1 LAKYGRLTKYEVK
14 PETSETKPK
23 LKKSYL
29 LKRLWKY
36 MSAYKGLLII
46 CSVLVVGSTIL
57 GLYGPNY
64 AGEAIDAIGTAPGEA
79 NFPLVFKY
87 FGLMIAF
94 YAASAILSYVLSRLT
109 VRLSR
114 NIIYKMRKDVFE
126 HLSTL
131 PVSFFDQNQSGEILS
146 TLSYDIDTVNQSLT
160 NDFLQICKSIVTV
173 SGALYMMIRI
183 CPILVLVFVVTL
195 PISIISSRFTI
206 KKVRPLFR
214 ARSKKLGELNGYV
227 EEITTGHKTI
237 KSYGREEVM
246 IERFDERNDTAIKAY
261 TRAEFLGTIV
271 GPAMG
276 FMNNVSLALV
286 SVFGAVLFIFGYGG
300 ITIGNISSFVLYSRR
315 FAGPINE
322 LANIAGDLQSAFAA
336 ADRVFRLLDEP
347 SEQKDPDDSIVLEDV
362 KGDVEL
368 SNVNFGYVKERQI
381 LKDISFG
388 APEGKM
394 IAIVGPTGSGKT
406 TIINLLMRFYD
417 VDSGTITI
425 DGHSIY
431 GVTRDSLRKAFTM
444 VLQDTWLFT
453 GTIYDNIAY
462 GKPGATME
470 DVEKAAK
477 AAHIDDFITHLPDGY
492 NTEITDGGLN
502 MSKGQKQ
509 LLTIAR
515 AMMLDSKVLILD
527 EATSNV
533 DTQTERM
540 IQAAMRELM
549 KGRTCFVIAH
559 RLSTIEDADLILV
572 IKDGEIVERGKHN
585 ELMEKAGFYY
595 SLYYSQFDA
604 EDA

>member
-1 LAKYGRLTKYEVK
+1 MANYGRRSKYEVTK
-14 PETSETKPK
+14 VSQDNKPK
-23 LKKSYL
+23 VKKSYII
-29 LKRLWKY
+29 KRLWKY
-36 MSAYKGLLII
+36 MATYKGLLIT
-46 CSVLVVGSTIL
+46 CAVLVLASTLL

-64 AGEAIDAIGTAPGEA
+64 AGLAIDAIGTKPGET
-79 NFPLVFKY
+79 NFDLVFKY
-87 FGLMIAF
+87 FTLMIIF
-94 YAASAILSYVLSRLT
+94 YLSSAILSYVLSRLT

-114 NIIYKMRKDVFE
+114 NIIYKMRKDVFD

-131 PVSFFDQNQSGEILS
+131 PVSFFDRNQSGEILS

-160 NDFLQICKSIVTV
+160 NDFLQICRSVVTV
-173 SGALYMMIRI
+173 SGALFMMIKI

-195 PISIISSRFTI
+195 PISLLTSRFTI

-246 IERFDERNDTAIKAY
+246 INRFDEKNETAIKAY
-261 TRAEFLGTIV
+261 TKAEFLGTVV
-271 GPAMG
+271 GPVMG
-276 FMNNVSLALV
+276 FMNNFSLALV
-286 SVFGAVLFIFGYGG
+286 SIFGAILLIMGYGG
-300 ITIGNISSFVLYSRR
+300 ITIGNISSFILYSRR

-336 ADRVFRLLDEP
+336 ADRVFRLLDEK
-347 SEQKDPDDSIVLEDV
+347 SEPDDKEDSIVLTDV
-362 KGDVEL
+362 KGNVEL
-368 SNVNFGYVKERQI
+368 SNVNFGYVESRQI
-381 LKDISFG
+381 LKDISFD
-388 APEGKM
+388 ANEGKM

-417 VDSGTITI
+417 VNSGTITI
-425 DGHSIY
+425 DNHSIY
-431 GVTRDSLRKAFTM
+431 DVTRESLRQAFTM

-462 GKPGATME
+462 GKPGATFE
-470 DVEKAAK
+470 DVERAAK
-477 AAHIDDFITHLPDGY
+477 AAHIDDFIMHLPDGY

-533 DTQTERM
+533 DTQTERR
-540 IQAAMRELM
+540 IQAAIRELM

-559 RLSTIEDADLILV
+559 RLSTIEDADIILV
-572 IKDGEIVERGKHN
+572 IKDGEIVERGKHT
-585 ELMEKAGFYY
+585 ELMNANGFYS
-595 SLYYSQFDA
+595 SLYNSQFDA